1 MAEVRPVVQPEEMR
15 LLLAA
20 ATAALVL
27 CLPALGAGAG
37 PDPGRLVLRA
47 SDVPQGFVVDGA
59 ETGRL
64 TNEHEWREEPQA
76 RPVLRKAGRVT
87 GYESRFERG
96 LDSIASRVDLLRGP
110 AGSRLLLDYFD
121 SEMRKSGIR
130 GLHRSRLAIG
140 DEGWLYGDRKGD
152 VVTFVVWRSGRVFSA
167 VVGAGVARPRTLSL
181 ARVQQRRIAAAFR

>member
-1 MAEVRPVVQPEEMR
+1 MR

-20 ATAALVL
+20 VVAALAL
-27 CLPALGAGAG
+27 CLPALGAG
-37 PDPGRLVLRA
+37 PDPGRLVVRA
-47 SDVPQGFVVDGA
+47 ADVPRGFVVDDA
-59 ETGRL
+59 ETGLL
-64 TNEHEWREEPQA
+64 TNEHEWREEPEV
-76 RPVLRKAGRVT
+76 RPILRKAGRVT

-96 LDSIASRVDLLRGP
+96 LDSIASRVDLFRGR

-121 SEMRKSGIR
+121 NEMRRSGIR

-167 VVGAGVARPRTLSL
+167 VVGAGVARARTVSL
-181 ARVQQRRIAAAFR
+181 ARLQQRRIAAAFR

>member
-1 MAEVRPVVQPEEMR
+1 MR

-27 CLPALGAGAG
+27 CLPALGAG

-47 SDVPQGFVVDGA
+47 SDVPQGFVVDDA
-59 ETGRL
+59 ETGLL
-64 TNEHEWREEPQA
+64 TNEHEGREEPQV
-76 RPVLRKAGRVT
+76 RPILRKAGRVT

-96 LDSIASRVDLLRGP
+96 LDSIASRVDLFRGA
-110 AGSRLLLDYFD
+110 AGSRLLLDYLG

-140 DEGWLYGDRKGD
+140 DEGWLYGDKKGD
-152 VVTFVVWRSGRVFSA
+152 VITFVVWREGRVFSA
-167 VVGAGVARPRTLSL
+167 VVGAGVTRPRTLSL
-181 ARVQQRRIAAAFR
+181 ARLQQRRIAAALR